1 MSVKDVEE
9 RRQKVF
15 YIDRY
20 VNPFLN
26 NQIMQINANLSQLIQ
41 KVKELDNKVNSLNL
55 DNSNNEE
62 STVKNEKVNKVSKD
76 KIPNKSNTNDI
87 RTISLQ

>member
-9 RRQKVF
+9 IRQKVF

-76 KIPNKSNTNDI
+76 KIPKKSNTNDI

>member
-9 RRQKVF
+9 IRQKVF

-41 KVKELDNKVNSLNL
+41 KVKQLDDKVNSLNL

-76 KIPNKSNTNDI
+76 KIPKKSNTNDI